1 MEESPRTG
9 TDEKRPD
16 EKLAA
21 SQKACKSRRER
32 ACRLAC
38 DNMHARYGEEGR
50 EEMNARAHTRGVPQ
64 RHALRL
70 DAVRE

>member
-9 TDEKRPD
+9 TDEKGPD
-16 EKLAA
+16 EELAA
-21 SQKACKSRRER
+21 FQKACKSRRDR

-50 EEMNARAHTRGVPQ
+50 EEMNARAHTRGVPK
-64 RHALRL
+64 RHALRP